1 MCPAVCAPHH
11 RQSARPPDRAQPLGD
26 PSAPTGPKQI
36 WVADLTY
43 VPTAVVWLYVAVIM
57 DLYSRRIIG

>member
-1 MCPAVCAPHH
+1 
-11 RQSARPPDRAQPLGD
+11 
-26 PSAPTGPKQI
+26 
-36 WVADLTY
+36 VADLTY